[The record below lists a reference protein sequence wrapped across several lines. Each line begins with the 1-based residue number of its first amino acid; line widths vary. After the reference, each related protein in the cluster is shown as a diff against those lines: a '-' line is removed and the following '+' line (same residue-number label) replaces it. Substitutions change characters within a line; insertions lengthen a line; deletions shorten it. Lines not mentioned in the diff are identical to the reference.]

1 MVDAATLRRL
11 ALALPEVTD
20 GGSEA
25 RFAFEVG
32 GKAIAWSFMERVR
45 PKAPRAPRLDILA
58 VRCDLTRKEM
68 LIAAASDRFF
78 EDDHYRGYPAVL
90 VRLDAIRA
98 DELEGLLA
106 DAWKLVASKTLA
118 KRCGR

>member
-1 MVDAATLRRL
+1 MVDAVTLRRL
-11 ALALPEVTD
+11 ALALPEIVD
-20 GGSEA
+20 AGSEA

-32 GKAIAWSFMERVR
+32 GKGVAWSFLERLR
-45 PKAPRAPRLDILA
+45 PKAPRVPRLDILA
-58 VRCDLTRKEM
+58 VRCALARKEM
-68 LIAAASDRFF
+68 LIEAAPDRFF

-90 VRLDAIRA
+90 VRLDIIEA

-118 KRCGR
+118 KRYGR